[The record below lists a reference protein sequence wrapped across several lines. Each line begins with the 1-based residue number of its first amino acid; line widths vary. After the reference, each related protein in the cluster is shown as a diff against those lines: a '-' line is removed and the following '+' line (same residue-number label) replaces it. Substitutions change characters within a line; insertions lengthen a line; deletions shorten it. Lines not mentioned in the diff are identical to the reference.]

1 MSQGQGSLC
10 TVNQRAVAGL
20 MLSLLAGLLRSPL
33 AAQNADVAGPWRQIF
48 QRPDGPPPAPAQHP
62 LTSDKIALG
71 ARLFSDVRLS
81 GNGERA
87 CTSCHEP
94 ARAFTDGRRRALGL
108 AGTPLR
114 RNTPSLFNLAW
125 GKHFFWDGR
134 APSLETQVGMPVVEP
149 QEMGGDWPTIL
160 QRLEADGELVG
171 QFQKGFPGASP
182 GTVPGASPG
191 AVPGAYPGALRG
203 RAAISREQVVEALAS
218 YVRSLV
224 SPPTRFDAWIEGDGE
239 ALRLTEVR
247 GFRLFVGKAGCVLC
261 HVGWRFTDDRFHDIG
276 LASPDAGRGA
286 VAGGMP
292 GLAAFKTPGLR
303 ELELTAPYMH
313 DGSLA
318 TLTAVINH
326 YAGRLVRRPSLA
338 PHINRRLRLTA
349 QEKADLVA
357 FLRTLSSPAGPA
369 HAKRTGPN

>member
-1 MSQGQGSLC
+1 MPQGHVNLC
-10 TVNQRAVAGL
+10 TGL
-20 MLSLLAGLLRSPL
+20 MLGFLAGILPSP
-33 AAQNADVAGPWRQIF
+33 AIAQNPDVAGPWRQMF
-48 QRPDGPPPAPAQHP
+48 KRPDGPPPASPENP
-62 LTSDKIALG
+62 LTPDKIALG

-81 GNGERA
+81 GNRERA

-125 GKHFFWDGR
+125 GKQFFWDGR
-134 APSLETQVGMPVVEP
+134 APSLETQVGMPIAEP

-160 QRLEADGELVG
+160 RRLEADGELVR
-171 QFQKGFPGASP
+171 QFHAAFSGHG
-182 GTVPGASPG
+182 
-191 AVPGAYPGALRG
+191 
-203 RAAISREQVVEALAS
+203 AISREQVLQAVAS

-224 SPPTRFDAWIEGDGE
+224 SPSTRFDAWIEGGD
-239 ALRLTEVR
+239 ALRAAEVR
-247 GFRLFVGKAGCVLC
+247 GFGLFVGKAGCVLC

-276 LASPDAGRGA
+276 LASQDAGRGA
-286 VAGGMP
+286 VPGGMP

-318 TLTAVINH
+318 SLTAVIDH
-326 YAGRLVRRPSLA
+326 YAGRFVRRPSLA
-338 PHINRRLRLTA
+338 PHINRRLRLNA

-357 FLRTLSSPAGPA
+357 FLRTLSSAAGPPR
-369 HAKRTGPN
+369 AKRAGPN

>member
-1 MSQGQGSLC
+1 MPQGHVLLS
-10 TVNQRAVAGL
+10 TPTPRVVAGL
-20 MLSLLAGLLRSPL
+20 MLSLLAGMLPSP
-33 AAQNADVAGPWRQIF
+33 ATAQNPDVAGPWRQMF
-48 QRPDGPPPAPAQHP
+48 QRPDGPPPGSAENP
-62 LTSDKIALG
+62 LTPDKIALG

-81 GNGERA
+81 GNRERA

-134 APSLETQVGMPVVEP
+134 APTLETQVGMPIVEP
-149 QEMGGDWPTIL
+149 QEMRGDWPTIL
-160 QRLEADGELVG
+160 RRLEADGELVG
-171 QFQKGFPGASP
+171 QFHQAFPGH
-182 GTVPGASPG
+182 
-191 AVPGAYPGALRG
+191 
-203 RAAISREQVVEALAS
+203 AAISREQVVQAVAS

-239 ALRLTEVR
+239 AFDPAEVR
-247 GFRLFVGKAGCVLC
+247 GFGLFVGKAGCVLC

-286 VAGGMP
+286 VPGGMP

-303 ELELTAPYMH
+303 ELERTAPYMH

-318 TLTAVINH
+318 NLTAVINH

-349 QEKADLVA
+349 REKADLVA
-357 FLRTLSSPAGPA
+357 FLHTLSSAAGPA
-369 HAKRTGPN
+369 HARRAGPN

>member
-1 MSQGQGSLC
+1 MSQGHGSLC
-10 TVNQRAVAGL
+10 TVNHRAVAGL
-20 MLSLLAGLLRSPL
+20 MLGLLAGLLPSPMT
-33 AAQNADVAGPWRQIF
+33 AQNADVAGPWRQLF
-48 QRPDGPPPAPAQHP
+48 QRPDGPPPAPAENP
-62 LTSDKIALG
+62 LTPAKIALG
-71 ARLFSDVRLS
+71 GRLFADVRLS

-108 AGTPLR
+108 AQTPLR

-134 APSLETQVGMPVVEP
+134 APSLETQVGMPIVEP

-171 QFQKGFPGASP
+171 QFQKAFRGAFPGANP
-182 GTVPGASPG
+182 GHPI
-191 AVPGAYPGALRG
+191 L
-203 RAAISREQVVEALAS
+203 REQVVQALAS

-224 SPPTRFDAWIEGDGE
+224 SPRTRFDTWIEGDDD
-239 ALRLTEVR
+239 ALRPTEVR
-247 GFRLFVGKAGCVLC
+247 GFDLFVGKAGCVLC

-286 VAGGMP
+286 VAGGMR

-318 TLTAVINH
+318 NLTAVINH

-338 PHINRRLRLTA
+338 PHINRRLHLTA
-349 QEKADLVA
+349 QEKANLAA
-357 FLRTLSSPAGPA
+357 FLRALSSPGSPA
-369 HAKRTGPN
+369 RAKRAGAN

>member
-1 MSQGQGSLC
+1 MSQGHGSLC
-10 TVNQRAVAGL
+10 IVKHRAGAGV
-20 MLSLLAGLLRSPL
+20 MLGLLACVLPSPVT
-33 AAQNADVAGPWRQIF
+33 AQNADLAGPWRQMF
-48 QRPDGPPPAPAQHP
+48 RRPDGPPPAPAENP
-62 LTSDKIALG
+62 LTPAKIALG

-94 ARAFTDGRRRALGL
+94 TRAFTDGRRRALGL
-108 AGTPLR
+108 ARIPLR

-134 APSLETQVGMPVVEP
+134 APSLETQVGMPIVEP

-160 QRLEADGELVG
+160 HRLEADGELVG
-171 QFQKGFPGASP
+171 QLRMAFPGAFP
-182 GTVPGASPG
+182 GSLQGAFPGH
-191 AVPGAYPGALRG
+191 
-203 RAAISREQVVEALAS
+203 AAISREQVVQALAS

-224 SPPTRFDAWIEGDGE
+224 SPPTRFDAWIEGDGD
-239 ALRLTEVR
+239 ALRPTEVR
-247 GFRLFVGKAGCVLC
+247 GFGLFVGKAGCVLC

-303 ELELTAPYMH
+303 ELVLTAPYMH

-318 TLTAVINH
+318 NLTAVINH

-349 QEKADLVA
+349 QEKADLVG
-357 FLRTLSSPAGPA
+357 FLRALSSPGRPA
-369 HAKRTGPN
+369 HARRAGAN

>member
-1 MSQGQGSLC
+1 MPHELVHLC
-10 TVNQRAVAGL
+10 TVTPHALAGL
-20 MLSLLAGLLRSPL
+20 MLSLLAGILPSP
-33 AAQNADVAGPWRQIF
+33 AIGQNLDVATPWRQMF
-48 QRPDGPPPAPAQHP
+48 HRPDRPPPASPDNP
-62 LTSDKIALG
+62 LTPEKIALG

-81 GNGERA
+81 GNRERA

-108 AGTPLR
+108 AGTSLR

-134 APSLETQVGMPVVEP
+134 ASSLETQVGMPIVEP
-149 QEMGGDWPTIL
+149 HEMGGDWLTIL
-160 QRLEADGELVG
+160 RRLEADGELVG
-171 QFQKGFPGASP
+171 QFHAAFP
-182 GTVPGASPG
+182 
-191 AVPGAYPGALRG
+191 RH
-203 RAAISREQVVEALAS
+203 AAISREQVLQAVAA

-224 SPPTRFDAWIEGDGE
+224 SPPTRFDAWIEGDGD
-239 ALRLTEVR
+239 ALRPAEVR
-247 GFRLFVGKAGCVLC
+247 GFGLFVGKAGCVLC

-276 LASPDAGRGA
+276 LASPDVGRGA
-286 VAGGMP
+286 VPGGMP

-318 TLTAVINH
+318 NLSAVIDH

-338 PHINRRLRLTA
+338 PHINRRLRLTR

-357 FLRTLSSPAGPA
+357 FLHTLSSAAGPA
-369 HAKRTGPN
+369 RAKRAGPN

>member
-1 MSQGQGSLC
+1 MLGLEHAAAPVPRMPQGHVILC
-10 TVNQRAVAGL
+10 SVNQRAVAGL
-20 MLSLLAGLLRSPL
+20 WLSLLASILPSPVP
-33 AAQNADVAGPWRQIF
+33 AQSPDVVGPWRQMF
-48 QRPDGPPPAPAQHP
+48 RRPDGPPPAAAGNP
-62 LTSDKIALG
+62 LTPDKIALG

-87 CTSCHEP
+87 CASCHEP
-94 ARAFTDGRRRALGL
+94 ARAFTDGRRRAVGL
-108 AGTPLR
+108 AGTSLR

-134 APSLETQVGMPVVEP
+134 APSLEMQVGMPIVEP

-160 QRLEADGELVG
+160 RRLEADGELVG
-171 QFQKGFPGASP
+171 QFHKAFPG
-182 GTVPGASPG
+182 
-191 AVPGAYPGALRG
+191 Y
-203 RAAISREQVVEALAS
+203 AAISREQVVQALAS

-224 SPPTRFDAWIEGDGE
+224 SPATRFDAWIEGDDD
-239 ALRLTEVR
+239 ALRPAEVR
-247 GFRLFVGKAGCVLC
+247 GFGLFVGKAGCVLC

-286 VAGGMP
+286 VPGGMP

-318 TLTAVINH
+318 NLAAVINH
-326 YAGRLVRRPSLA
+326 YAGRFVRRPSLA

-357 FLRTLSSPAGPA
+357 FLRTLSSPAHPA
-369 HAKRTGPN
+369 HANRAGPN

>member
-1 MSQGQGSLC
+1 MPQGHVILSPV
-10 TVNQRAVAGL
+10 TQRAVVGL
-20 MLSLLAGLLRSPL
+20 TLSLLAGIL
-33 AAQNADVAGPWRQIF
+33 APTATAQNLDVAGPWRQMF
-48 QRPDGPPPAPAQHP
+48 RRPDGPPPASAENP
-62 LTSDKIALG
+62 LTPDKIALG

-81 GNGERA
+81 GNRERA
-87 CTSCHEP
+87 CASCHEP
-94 ARAFTDGRRRALGL
+94 RRAFTDGRRRALGL

-134 APSLETQVGMPVVEP
+134 APSLETQAGMPIVEP

-160 QRLEADGELVG
+160 QRLEADGALVG
-171 QFQKGFPGASP
+171 QFHKAFPGH
-182 GTVPGASPG
+182 
-191 AVPGAYPGALRG
+191 
-203 RAAISREQVVEALAS
+203 AAISREQVVQAVAS

-239 ALRLTEVR
+239 ALGPAEVR
-247 GFRLFVGKAGCVLC
+247 GFGLFVGRAGCALC

-276 LASPDAGRGA
+276 LASPDAGRGG
-286 VAGGMP
+286 VPGGMP

-313 DGSLA
+313 DGSLPN
-318 TLTAVINH
+318 LIAVINH
-326 YAGRLVRRPSLA
+326 YAGRFVRRPSLA
-338 PHINRRLRLTA
+338 PHINRRLHLSAR
-349 QEKADLVA
+349 EKADLVA

-369 HAKRTGPN
+369 QMKGAGPN

>member
-1 MSQGQGSLC
+1 MPHLC
-10 TVNQRAVAGL
+10 TRNQRALAAL
-20 MLSLLAGLLRSPL
+20 MLGLLAGILPSPAIGQNPDL
-33 AAQNADVAGPWRQIF
+33 AEPWRPMF
-48 QRPDGPPPAPAQHP
+48 KRPTGPPPAAPENP
-62 LTSDKIALG
+62 LTPDKIALG
-71 ARLFSDVRLS
+71 ARLFSDARLS
-81 GNGERA
+81 GNRERA

-125 GKHFFWDGR
+125 GKQFFWDGR
-134 APSLETQVGMPVVEP
+134 APSLETQVGMPIAEP

-160 QRLEADGELVG
+160 RRLEADGELVER
-171 QFQKGFPGASP
+171 FHAAFPE
-182 GTVPGASPG
+182 
-191 AVPGAYPGALRG
+191 
-203 RAAISREQVVEALAS
+203 RAAISRQQILHSLAS

-224 SPPTRFDAWIEGDGE
+224 SPPTRFDAWIAGNDD
-239 ALRLTEVR
+239 ALRPAEVR
-247 GFRLFVGKAGCVLC
+247 GFGLFVGKAGCVLC

-286 VAGGMP
+286 LPGGMP

-303 ELELTAPYMH
+303 ELDLTAPYMH

-318 TLTAVINH
+318 NLTAVIDH
-326 YAGRLVRRPSLA
+326 YAGRFVRRRSLA
-338 PHINRRLRLTA
+338 PHINRRLRLNA

-357 FLRTLSSPAGPA
+357 FLRTLSSTVGPA
-369 HAKRTGPN
+369 HAKRAGPN